1 MARYEF
7 ACVVGTDVVETGQ
20 VREFDHVDDARTE
33 ARALLGSLAA
43 QVLKTREVDMI
54 SVEIFDGSK
63 APISE
68 LRLVFEEIPK

>member
-20 VREFDHVDDARTE
+20 AREFDNLKDARTE
-33 ARALLGSLAA
+33 ARKLLGKLGSH
-43 QVLKTREVDMI
+43 VLQTRDVDMV
-54 SVEIFDGSK
+54 SVEIFDDAK

-68 LRLVFEEIPK
+68 LRLVFEDIPK